1 MSKRSYFTPL
11 TVVAVIMAVVVG
23 YLFFYEEDPTGGM
36 RPQGAANVVGARAEM
51 MEFRD
56 IIEGLGTAQ
65 ARESVDIMARVS
77 QTVREIHF
85 SDGEDV
91 EAGQRL
97 VSLNNRE
104 ERARVQELEF
114 RLADSQRQLNR
125 LRELAQENAASRSM
139 IEEQEVRVEQTT
151 AELEVARSRLEELNI
166 YAPFTGRL
174 GTRGVSVGQLVR
186 PGDIIST
193 LDDISPIFVDFAV
206 PELYLPSLAVGQ
218 RVIALSAAYP
228 GREFEGQIASLAS
241 RVDPVT
247 RSIMVRASIANDNLE
262 LRPGMLLR
270 MQLERSVDLTLM
282 VPESAVIPIRNE
294 HFVYT
299 VDDERAVRTTV
310 TVGRRLPGWVEITS
324 GLDEGDLIVVEGTIR
339 VRDGLPVN
347 VTLR

>member
-11 TVVAVIMAVVVG
+11 TVVAVVMAIVVG
-23 YLFFYEEDPTGGM
+23 YLFFYEEDPTGDM

-56 IIEGLGTAQ
+56 IIEGLGRAQ

-218 RVIALSAAYP
+218 RV
-228 GREFEGQIASLAS
+228 
-241 RVDPVT
+241 
-247 RSIMVRASIANDNLE
+247 
-262 LRPGMLLR
+262 
-270 MQLERSVDLTLM
+270 
-282 VPESAVIPIRNE
+282 
-294 HFVYT
+294 
-299 VDDERAVRTTV
+299 
-310 TVGRRLPGWVEITS
+310 
-324 GLDEGDLIVVEGTIR
+324 
-339 VRDGLPVN
+339 
-347 VTLR
+347 